1 MERKTLRMFSKI
13 VLLLG
18 LLVVTYTA
26 PVELDE
32 SDSQTL
38 RFESEDGTK
47 QEKEGSQKHIE
58 RKYEDVGSVP
68 IKFHSYSASSGTV
81 DGTNGTKVVVAAK
94 TNRSISDHLPTP
106 PPMPEHKLHRLL
118 TALKNAG
125 FFAALKRSYF
135 CVSKMNADGRNSFD
149 FKSEDG
155 TKKLCERGSQKQ
167 VGPKPEDIDTVS
179 YKSYSFTTSDGV
191 VLTVNWVADENG
203 FQATGDHLPTPLP
216 MPEHK
221 LKYEMNPIDGDDSVI
236 EKRDDGSYSFRV
248 AAKDKLDR
256 NQRILAM
263 LTANLTRTPFS
274 ITPPSTGLPTKT
286 GSTHLIKGPVYSI
299 IFKRNKII

>member
-68 IKFHSYSASSGTV
+68 IKFHSYSASS

-236 EKRDDGSYSFRV
+236 EKRDDGSYSFSFSKSGSQRQVGPKPKDIGNVNRESYSDSILDNTAVNWV
-248 AAKDKLDR
+248 ADE
-256 NQRILAM
+256 NWF
-263 LTANLTRTPFS
+263 N
-274 ITPPSTGLPTKT
+274 PSD
-286 GSTHLIKGPVYSI
+286 
-299 IFKRNKII
+299 